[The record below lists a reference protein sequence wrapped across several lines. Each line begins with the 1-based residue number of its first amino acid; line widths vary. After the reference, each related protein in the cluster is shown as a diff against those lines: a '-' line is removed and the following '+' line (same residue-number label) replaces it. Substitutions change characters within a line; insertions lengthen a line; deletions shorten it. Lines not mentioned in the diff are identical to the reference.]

1 MVDYIQNWI
10 SIRLAVSSALIIGSF
25 IFYFGYWVAMWAKE
39 QKKAYIYMNE
49 VASKFY
55 LFGLGALLS
64 LNFSQA
70 GIYQAVLIYLTL
82 LALILLVGAALMPE
96 SVDDQKRSMVYI
108 IYYLFLF
115 AWYMG
120 IMIDFFVTYD

>member
-1 MVDYIQNWI
+1 
-10 SIRLAVSSALIIGSF
+10 
-25 IFYFGYWVAMWAKE
+25 
-39 QKKAYIYMNE
+39 MNE

-70 GIYQAVLIYLTL
+70 GIYQAILIFLTMV
-82 LALILLVGAALMPE
+82 ALILLVGAALMPE

-108 IYYLFLF
+108 IYYFLLF

-120 IMIDFFVTYD
+120 IMIDFYVTFND